1 MSLEAGLDTPKR
13 SSFDKE
19 QKARLAALFIVAVLA
34 IMSMTPLE
42 THSQHPGD
50 YMLVSAVM
58 PAVIAWL
65 FVRERPAR
73 RGPALLRGVSLVLAL
88 VGAGGL
94 ARRDSRLGA
103 ISNTGRRVFRRRSPR
118 PCRLGSV
125 RPRRLMRTLAVHRRA
140 YRQAST
146 WDQVPCRRLDCC
158 LPNLSQSCVTT
169 IIRVLRFT
177 PGRRRRQMISIK
189 PS

>member
-73 RGPALLRGVSLVLAL
+73 RAPALLRGVSLVLAL

-94 ARRDSRLGA
+94 ALFLAAGQLHGFAAETVGLARFPIQAGVYFVAGLLGLA
-103 ISNTGRRVFRRRSPR
+103 
-118 PCRLGSV
+118 GSV
-125 RPRRLMRTLAVHRRA
+125 LFA
-140 YRQAST
+140 
-146 WDQVPCRRLDCC
+146 
-158 LPNLSQSCVTT
+158 
-169 IIRVLRFT
+169 
-177 PGRRRRQMISIK
+177 PGD
-189 PS
+189 